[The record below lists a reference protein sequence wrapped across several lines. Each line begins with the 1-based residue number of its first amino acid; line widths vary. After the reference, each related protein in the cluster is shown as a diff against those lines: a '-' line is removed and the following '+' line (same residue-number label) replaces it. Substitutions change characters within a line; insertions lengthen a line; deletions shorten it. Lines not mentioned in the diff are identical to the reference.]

1 MANVTYGEVTQ
12 VIGAV
17 VDIRF
22 KPGELPDL
30 MSAITIKSAEQDADM
45 KVVADIDVTLEAMQ
59 HLGNDTVRCVAL
71 QPTDGIRRGMKA
83 TNTGASIKVP
93 VGEACLGRILNVLG
107 QPVDDAGPVVGSDY
121 WEIHRDPPELVD
133 QLPAVELLETG
144 IKVTD
149 LICPYAKGGKIGLFG
164 GAGVGKTVIIQELI
178 RNIAYEH
185 GGYSVF
191 TGVGERTRE
200 GNDLWGEMS
209 ESGVID
215 KVALIFGQMNE
226 PPGARLRVGLTG
238 LTIAEYFRDVG
249 GQDVLIF
256 IYNRAHIAD
265 LDLGLVALNLLS

>member
-22 KPGELPDL
+22 KPAELPDL
-30 MSAITIKSAEQDADM
+30 MNAISIKSNEQDKSM
-45 KVVADIDVTLEAMQ
+45 YSGRDIDVTLEAMQ

-71 QPTDGIRRGMKA
+71 QPTDGIIRGMKA
-83 TNTGASIKVP
+83 TNTGATIKVP
-93 VGEACLGRILNVLG
+93 VGEGCLGRIVNVLG
-107 QPVDDAGPVVGSDY
+107 QPVDEAGPVEASDY
-121 WEIHRDPPELVD
+121 WEIHRNPPALVD
-133 QLPAVELLETG
+133 QLPATEQLETG
-144 IKVTD
+144 IKVAD

-200 GNDLWGEMS
+200 GNDLWGEMT

-215 KVALIFGQMNE
+215 KCALIFGQMNE
-226 PPGARLRVGLTG
+226 PPEHVCGL
-238 LTIAEYFRDVG
+238 A
-249 GQDVLIF
+249 
-256 IYNRAHIAD
+256 
-265 LDLGLVALNLLS
+265 

>member
-17 VDIRF
+17 IDIRF
-22 KPGELPDL
+22 QPGELPDL
-30 MSAITIKSAEQDADM
+30 MNAIIIKSADQKDEFKTSAE
-45 KVVADIDVTLEAMQ
+45 IDVTLEAMQ

-71 QPTDGIRRGMKA
+71 QATDGISRGMKA
-83 TNTGASIKVP
+83 TNTGAAIKIP
-93 VGEACLGRILNVLG
+93 VGEGTLGRILNVLG
-107 QPVDDAGPVVGSDY
+107 NPVDDAGPVTAADY
-121 WEIHRDPPELVD
+121 WEIHREPPLLVD
-133 QLPAVELLETG
+133 QLPATELLETG

-200 GNDLWGEMS
+200 GNDLWGEMV

-226 PPGARLRVGLTG
+226 PP
-238 LTIAEYFRDVG
+238 E
-249 GQDVLIF
+249 QDF
-256 IYNRAHIAD
+256 
-265 LDLGLVALNLLS
+265 G